1 MAENQTGQER
11 TEEATPKK
19 REDSRK
25 KGDIPRSRELTTA
38 MILFGAIA
46 GFSMNADHFFSGLL
60 DVLRQNFSLSRADI
74 FDPMHTYY
82 ASIDAG
88 LTALTAM
95 TPIFIIIT
103 IIALIAPAA
112 VGGWSFDATA
122 SVPKFSKLDPI
133 KGLSKVFG
141 MRGIV
146 EMLKSLAK
154 FVLILGFALFALYLR
169 FDDVQRL
176 GLNGAGPALAESAG
190 LIVYI
195 FIFSAAATV
204 LVAAVDVPYQ
214 IWEYGRKLKMTR
226 QELKD
231 ESKQQDGSPELRSR
245 IRSMQQE
252 LANRRMMEEVPRADV
267 IVTNPTHYA
276 VALRFDSATM
286 AAPRVVAKGAD
297 EVAMRIRDVARN
309 AGVPVLSAPPL
320 ARSIFHTTKL
330 NREIPAG
337 LYVAVAQV
345 LAYVFQVRRK
355 DRKAGDAAFDDLPIP
370 PDLTY

>member
-1 MAENQTGQER
+1 MSESQTGQER
-11 TEEATPKK
+11 TEEATPKR

-25 KGDIPRSRELTTA
+25 KGDIPRSRELTTT
-38 MILFGAIA
+38 MILFGALA
-46 GFSMNADHFFSGLL
+46 GFVMNADHFFSGLREL
-60 DVLRQNFSLSRADI
+60 LTRNFSLSRSDI
-74 FDPMHTYY
+74 FDPMHTFY
-82 ASIDAG
+82 ASVDAG

-103 IIALIAPAA
+103 VIALIAPAA

-146 EMLKSLAK
+146 EMLKSFAK
-154 FVLILGFALFALYLR
+154 FVLILGFALIALYHR

-176 GLNGAGPALAESAG
+176 GLNGIGPALAESAG

-195 FIFSAAATV
+195 FIFSAGAT
-204 LVAAVDVPYQ
+204 LLIAAVDVPYQ

-276 VALRFDSATM
+276 VALRFDSDTM
-286 AAPRVVAKGAD
+286 AAPLLVAKGAD
-297 EVAMRIRDVARN
+297 EVAMRIREVARN
-309 AGVPVLSAPPL
+309 AGVPILSAPPL

-345 LAYVFQVRRK
+345 LAYVFQLRRS
-355 DRKAGDAAFDDLPIP
+355 DRKTSSASFDDLPIP
-370 PDLTY
+370 AELKY

>member
-1 MAENQTGQER
+1 MAENDTGQER

-46 GFSMNADHFFSGLL
+46 GFSINAEHFFSGLR
-60 DVLRQNFSLSRADI
+60 DFMARNFALSRSDI

-82 ASIDAG
+82 AAVDAG

-103 IIALIAPAA
+103 IIALVAPAA
-112 VGGWSFDATA
+112 VGGWSFNAAA

-141 MRGIV
+141 ARGVV
-146 EMLKSLAK
+146 EMLKSFAK
-154 FVLILGFALFALYLR
+154 FVLILGFALIALYIR
-169 FDDVQRL
+169 FDDVNRL
-176 GLNGAGPALAESAG
+176 GLNGATPALADSAS
-190 LIVYI
+190 LIMYI
-195 FIFSAAATV
+195 FMFSASATL
-204 LVAAVDVPYQ
+204 LVAAVDVPFQ
-214 IWEYGRKLKMTR
+214 IWEHSRKLKMTR
-226 QELKD
+226 QETKD

-245 IRSMQQE
+245 IRSLQQE

-297 EVAMRIRDVARN
+297 EVAVRIRDVARN
-309 AGVPVLSAPPL
+309 AGVPILSAPPL

-345 LAYVFQVRRK
+345 LAYVFQLRRH
-355 DRKAGDAAFDDLPIP
+355 DGKAGGVSFDDLPIP
-370 PDLTY
+370 PDLEY